1 MPSPHVDYKK
11 GKKAIIYKAKKKR
24 RKGTEK
30 KKEIRSLGHV
40 GRDLLLN
47 STLISLTFLH

>member
-1 MPSPHVDYKK
+1 MPSPHVDYEK
-11 GKKAIIYKAKKKR
+11 GKKAIVYKGEEEKKKG
-24 RKGTEK
+24 GTG

-40 GRDLLLN
+40 RGDLLLN